1 VSEHVAVDETALK
14 AGTHHGAS
22 YYQHQ
27 AFLRAV
33 TGQGPVDVTAEDGYE
48 AVLMGM
54 AAEISAAQHRVVEM
68 GELIG

>member
-1 VSEHVAVDETALK
+1 
-14 AGTHHGAS
+14 
-22 YYQHQ
+22 
-27 AFLRAV
+27 
-33 TGQGPVDVTAEDGYE
+33 VDVTAEDGYE